1 MLFGWLRR
9 KREPTKANEPPFITG
24 TVDGSRS
31 HRAAKILDWI
41 DRSEPMAFQE
51 MAWTMGDIARFYLNR
66 FQHEGTVIGLCKDLS
81 RADLLALADE
91 TEKVADSQLQ
101 KARESGDA
109 KVSDYA
115 AGFAL
120 LAALFDIHS
129 REEQGDAEMR
139 IAARIRSMAIAGRGT
154 TMKAKTPDGGLM
166 R

>member
-1 MLFGWLRR
+1 M
-9 KREPTKANEPPFITG
+9 
-24 TVDGSRS
+24 V
-31 HRAAKILDWI
+31 
-41 DRSEPMAFQE
+41 FQE

-66 FQHEGTVIGLCKDLS
+66 LEHEGTVIGLCKELS

-109 KVSDYA
+109 KVNEYA
-115 AGFAL
+115 SGFVL

-129 REEQGDAEMR
+129 REEQSDAEMR

-154 TMKAKTPDGGLM
+154 AMKANKPSGS
-166 R
+166 RFW